1 MYSKIAVPSLSNLTD
16 RLKVKYLLTCENIA
30 RDVGQFVKDAFDKR
44 PIKQFCAYTENFFV
58 LMLCLSCIMF
68 MFYYYLY
75 CILLCFIVYYPTPFP
90 QAFGTL
96 APMPQCQLM
105 LPVPEVPL
113 AGVWGSLPLSSRM
126 YLCIMY
132 ALLQQSY
139 VSMFLCMYLCRYQC
153 DRSKGCVFI
162 DFQGVVLPFSFWSP
176 PGYNYYYYF
185 FSSYCL

>member
-1 MYSKIAVPSLSNLTD
+1 
-16 RLKVKYLLTCENIA
+16 
-30 RDVGQFVKDAFDKR
+30 
-44 PIKQFCAYTENFFV
+44 
-58 LMLCLSCIMF
+58 MLFLI

-176 PGYNYYYYF
+176 PGYNYYHYF
-185 FSSYCL
+185 FSSHCHQRQSQREEVPSLFLVIDSDYLTSALGEL

>member
-1 MYSKIAVPSLSNLTD
+1 
-16 RLKVKYLLTCENIA
+16 
-30 RDVGQFVKDAFDKR
+30 
-44 PIKQFCAYTENFFV
+44 
-58 LMLCLSCIMF
+58 MLFLI

-75 CILLCFIVYYPTPFP
+75 CILLCFIAYYPTPFP

-162 DFQGVVLPFSFWSP
+162 DFQGLCCRSHSGPHRVIIIITTFSHPTVFDASDLWLGSNCP
-176 PGYNYYYYF
+176 AKTRIVKNYLYF
-185 FSSYCL
+185 HVKRPSHVFKVT